1 MTHGWRSR
9 IINYSRQS
17 RARPLSE
24 KTHISQTHSVTSC
37 RSSVVRLNKYAAFDV
52 CCVIFLFFFASRL
65 QANVSI
71 LFSTSRL
78 YPLLVCAVSF
88 RHRALRQTRHA
99 PLPSRQ
105 RVSLVSNRTP
115 FSSRRR
121 GRGRDRRSTSR
132 RGRSPSARHAARATT
147 NLSAPHL
154 RPPAK
159 QITICE

>member
-17 RARPLSE
+17 RARPLSK

-52 CCVIFLFFFASRL
+52 CCVIFSFFIFFCISTAGKFL
-65 QANVSI
+65 H

-78 YPLLVCAVSF
+78 YPLLVAQCLFGIERCVKRS
-88 RHRALRQTRHA
+88 TRHCPA
-99 PLPSRQ
+99 RKEFRSSPTEPHSLHTDVAEIGAQ
-105 RVSLVSNRTP
+105 RLAAAV
-115 FSSRRR
+115 
-121 GRGRDRRSTSR
+121 
-132 RGRSPSARHAARATT
+132 PSARHAARATT

-154 RPPAK
+154 SPAK
-159 QITICE
+159 QITICA